1 MGGTIGGTD
10 ARRWSASYSRDPVV
24 MIVMS
29 VRAASRDALW
39 RVVRPRE
46 VPLSVSV
53 FLAYSHLARS
63 VI

>member
-1 MGGTIGGTD
+1 MGGTD

-39 RVVRPRE
+39 GWYSRERYLCPSLFFHRVPI
-46 VPLSVSV
+46 S
-53 FLAYSHLARS
+53 LAL
-63 VI
+63 